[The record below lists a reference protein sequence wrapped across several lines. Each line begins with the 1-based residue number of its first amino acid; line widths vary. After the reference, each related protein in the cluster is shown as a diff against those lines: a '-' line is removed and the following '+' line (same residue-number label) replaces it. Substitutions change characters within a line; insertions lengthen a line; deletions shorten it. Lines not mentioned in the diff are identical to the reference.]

1 VKIRLL
7 LFAGLRERAGEGE
20 LLVDDLPAGA
30 TVDHVI
36 ARARARIPGLDQ
48 VQFAVARNRALVRG
62 PDGAATPVADG
73 DELALLPPV
82 SGG

>member
-1 VKIRLL
+1 MKVRLL

-20 LLVDDLPAGA
+20 LLFDDLPDGT
-30 TVDHVI
+30 TVAQVV
-36 ARARARIPGLDQ
+36 ARARSRIPGLDQ
-48 VQFAVARNRALVRG
+48 VQFAVARNRSLVR
-62 PDGAATPVADG
+62 ATDAPATRVGDG